1 MRKLKII
8 PAAAAAL
15 ALCIS
20 ALPAMAD
27 SYDNGLV
34 LYYDFETDAASP
46 TAIADKSGNG
56 NNATVL
62 NQYGSLTVQD
72 GAAVF
77 SGPSYMDMGAT
88 LLLPDGVNAGIT
100 EFTYSAWI
108 DATGSTD
115 GVRFFD
121 FGNRSYTDTVPG
133 GTLRTNAYNSIHL
146 EYYPSSGRMRFQDR
160 RIADIY
166 NRNDPKSYVEAYLS
180 DKPFNSGW
188 AMLTVTY
195 GREEGFYVPHIY
207 INGVENKDFSSLYTA
222 FTRSLKDL
230 GELIDDTNG
239 LYIGRNRWSEDGFNV
254 GTNPDFTGKMDE
266 IRLYNRTLSA
276 DEILSLYRNTRPGT
290 KTGSAN
296 MLVNAD
302 SADFGGVPYDRTIT
316 GNSTVCTLEI
326 GTSPS
331 GGTLEAELTAE
342 NMSKTEAHYISLII
356 TNYDENDDLISAT
369 VKRLR
374 LAPGEKG
381 GRISLS
387 AGLGP
392 NVEVSVLEDG
402 SPVDILNILH

>member
-1 MRKLKII
+1 MRKMRII
-8 PAAAAAL
+8 LAIAVAA

-20 ALPAMAD
+20 AVPSMAD

-34 LYYDFETDAASP
+34 LYYDFETDAVSP
-46 TAIADKSGNG
+46 TTIADRSGNG
-56 NNATVL
+56 NNAAVL

-88 LLLPDGVNAGIT
+88 LRLPDGMNAGIT

-121 FGNRSYTDTVPG
+121 FGNRSYTDTVPN
-133 GTLRTNAYNSIHL
+133 GTRTNAYNSIHL

-160 RIADIY
+160 RIADVY
-166 NRNDPKSYVEAYLS
+166 NRNDPKSYVETYLT
-180 DKPFNSGW
+180 DKPFNNGW

-207 INGVENKDFSSLYTA
+207 INGVENKSFSSLYTA

-230 GELIDDTNG
+230 GDLRGDANG
-239 LYIGRNRWSEDGFNV
+239 LYIGRNRWSEDAFDV

-296 MLVNAD
+296 MLAQAGSSDFVNK
-302 SADFGGVPYDRTIT
+302 PYGRTIT
-316 GNSTVCTLEI
+316 GNNTVCTLEI
-326 GTSPS
+326 STSPYS
-331 GGTLEAELTAE
+331 GTLEAELTAE
-342 NMSKTEAHYISLII
+342 NTSKTEVHYVSLIV
-356 TNYDENDDLISAT
+356 TNYDDNDDLISAT
-369 VKRLR
+369 VKRLK

-381 GRISLS
+381 ARLTLS

-392 NVEVSVLEDG
+392 NVEVSVVEDG

>member
-1 MRKLKII
+1 MSKLRKILATAV
-8 PAAAAAL
+8 AA

-20 ALPAMAD
+20 SLPALAE

-34 LYYDFETDAASP
+34 LYYDFETDAVSP
-46 TAIADKSGNG
+46 TTIADRSGNG

-62 NQYGSLTVQD
+62 NQYGSLTVQN

-77 SGPSYMDMGAT
+77 SGPSYMDMGST
-88 LLLPDGVNAGIT
+88 LLLPDGMNAGIT

-121 FGNRSYTDTVPG
+121 FGNRSYTDTVPN
-133 GTLRTNAYNSIHL
+133 GTRTNAYNSIHL

-160 RIADIY
+160 RIADVY

-180 DKPFNSGW
+180 DKPFNNGW

-207 INGVENKDFSSLYTA
+207 INGVENKSFSALYTA
-222 FTRSLKDL
+222 FTRSLRDL
-230 GELIDDTNG
+230 GDLRGDANG
-239 LYIGRNRWSEDGFNV
+239 LYIGRNRWSEDAFDV

-290 KTGSAN
+290 KAGSAN
-296 MLVNAD
+296 MLTTAGAPDFVNK
-302 SADFGGVPYDRTIT
+302 PYGRTVT
-316 GNSTVCTLEI
+316 GSNTICTLEI
-326 GTSPS
+326 SS
-331 GGTLEAELTAE
+331 SSYSGTLEAALTAE
-342 NMSKTEAHYISLII
+342 NTSTTEVHYVSLII

-369 VKRLR
+369 VKRLK
-374 LAPGEKG
+374 LAPGEKN
-381 GRISLS
+381 GRLSLS
-387 AGLGP
+387 AGLGS

>member
-1 MRKLKII
+1 MSKLRKALATIV
-8 PAAAAAL
+8 AAAL
-15 ALCIS
+15 CI
-20 ALPAMAD
+20 AAMPSLAA

-34 LYYDFETDAASP
+34 LYYDFEADTVYP
-46 TAIADKSGNG
+46 TVISDRSGNG

-72 GAAVF
+72 GTAVF

-88 LLLPDGVNAGIT
+88 LRLPDGMNAGIT

-121 FGNRSYTDTVPG
+121 FGNRSYTDTVPN
-133 GTLRTNAYNSIHL
+133 GTRTNAYNSIHL

-160 RIADIY
+160 RIADVY
-166 NRNDPKSYVEAYLS
+166 NRNDPKSYVEAYLT
-180 DKPFNSGW
+180 DKPFNNGW

-207 INGVENKDFSSLYTA
+207 INGVENKSFSALYTA

-230 GELIDDTNG
+230 GDLRGDANG
-239 LYIGRNRWSEDGFNV
+239 LYIGRNRWSEDGFDV

-290 KTGSAN
+290 KTGG
-296 MLVNAD
+296 VNALAQAG
-302 SADFGGVPYDRTIT
+302 SADFADKPFSRTVT

-326 GTSPS
+326 SASPYS
-331 GGTLEAELTAE
+331 GTLEAALTAE
-342 NMSKTEAHYISLII
+342 NMSMAEVHYVSLIV
-356 TNYDENDDLISAT
+356 TNYDDNDDLISAT
-369 VKRLR
+369 VKRLK
-374 LAPGEKG
+374 LNPGEKG
-381 GRISLS
+381 ARLTLS

-392 NVEVSVLEDG
+392 NAEVSVIEDG